1 MSIMYVAGSLVITLA
16 YAGPEIVRFM
26 LMFLLV
32 NMTFTIMGM
41 LMFGNI
47 LAEFST
53 MGSSIQTLMMMMT
66 GEYGYEA
73 MQSVNELSASTF
85 YVLYLILVFFILVNM

>member
-1 MSIMYVAGSLVITLA
+1 MSMYVAGSLVITLA

-32 NMTFTIMGM
+32 NLTFTIMGM

-53 MGSSIQTLMMMMT
+53 IGASIQTLMMMMT

-73 MQSVNELSASTF
+73 MQSVNELSAATF
-85 YVLYLILVFFILVNM
+85 YALYLILVFFILVNM